1 MSKLAES
8 SSLSGFSLPAAL
20 DEFNLIGWSGEA
32 ILDRWSQLDE
42 PARMRRLSPDKSIMK
57 GRPLE

>member
-32 ILDRWSQLDE
+32 ILDRWSQLD
-42 PARMRRLSPDKSIMK
+42 ARMRRLSPDKSIMK

>member
-42 PARMRRLSPDKSIMK
+42 PARMRRAKS
-57 GRPLE
+57 R